1 MAPFPPGFEVLTP
14 TRNSLVGGARGR
26 HQSAS
31 YLYRP
36 SLFADNMAPK
46 VAVGGTFDPIHD
58 GHLALLR
65 RAFEVAGEDGE
76 VVIALTS
83 DGMAKSQRTRPVRN
97 FKTRVRNL
105 RVALKENLGKEDFEI
120 EMLHTYYGSA
130 IEEDYDFIV
139 VSPETE
145 PMACNINEIRRE
157 NGLRPLKIVMIDY
170 QMAEDDVRISSTR
183 ICGGEIDSHGKMLV

>member
-1 MAPFPPGFEVLTP
+1 
-14 TRNSLVGGARGR
+14 
-26 HQSAS
+26 
-31 YLYRP
+31 
-36 SLFADNMAPK
+36 MAPK

-65 RAFEVAGEDGE
+65 KAFEVAGDDGE

-83 DGMAKSQRTRPVRN
+83 DRMAKSQRTRSVRD
-97 FKTRVRNL
+97 FDARVRNL
-105 RVALKENLGKEDFEI
+105 RETLKEHLGVDRFTI
-120 EMLHTYYGSA
+120 EMLHTFHGSA
-130 IEEDYDFIV
+130 IEEDYDIIV

-157 NGLRPLKIVMIDY
+157 NNLPPLKIVRIDY
-170 QMAEDDVRISSTR
+170 QMAEDEIRISSTR

>member
-1 MAPFPPGFEVLTP
+1 MRLKSELYGL
-14 TRNSLVGGARGR
+14 RILQ
-26 HQSAS
+26 QSAS

-36 SLFADNMAPK
+36 SLLADNMAPK

-65 RAFEVAGEDGE
+65 KAFEVAGEEGE

-83 DGMAKSQRTRPVRN
+83 DRMAKSQRIRPVRD
-97 FKTRVRNL
+97 FDTRVENL
-105 RVALKENLGKEDFEI
+105 KAALKDHLGEGRFEI
-120 EMLHTYYGSA
+120 EMLHTFYGSA
-130 IEEDYDFIV
+130 IEEDYDAIV

-157 NGLRPLKIVMIDY
+157 NNLSPLKIVRIDY
-170 QMAEDDVRISSTR
+170 QLAEDDIRISSTR

>member
-1 MAPFPPGFEVLTP
+1 
-14 TRNSLVGGARGR
+14 
-26 HQSAS
+26 
-31 YLYRP
+31 
-36 SLFADNMAPK
+36 MAPK

-145 PMACNINEIRRE
+145 PMAMPITAPIRTE
-157 NGLRPLKIVMIDY
+157 NRP
-170 QMAEDDVRISSTR
+170 
-183 ICGGEIDSHGKMLV
+183 ICSD

>member
-1 MAPFPPGFEVLTP
+1 
-14 TRNSLVGGARGR
+14 
-26 HQSAS
+26 
-31 YLYRP
+31 
-36 SLFADNMAPK
+36 MAPK

-65 RAFEVAGEDGE
+65 KAFEVAGKDGE

-83 DGMAKSQRTRPVRN
+83 DGMAKSQRTRPVRD
-97 FKTRVRNL
+97 FDSRVRNL
-105 RVALKENLGKEDFEI
+105 RAALKKNLEVERFKI
-120 EMLHTYYGSA
+120 EMLHTFYGSA
-130 IEEDYDFIV
+130 IEENYDFIV

-157 NGLRPLKIVMIDY
+157 NGLSPLKIVMIDY
-170 QMAEDDVRISSTR
+170 KLAEDDVRISSTR